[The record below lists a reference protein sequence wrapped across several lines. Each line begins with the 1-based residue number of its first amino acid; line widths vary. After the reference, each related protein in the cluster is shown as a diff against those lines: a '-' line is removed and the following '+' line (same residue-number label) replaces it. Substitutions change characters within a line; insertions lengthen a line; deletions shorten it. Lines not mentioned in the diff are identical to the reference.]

1 MATPPVSNPQ
11 QTGGA
16 GPTAPPAQSTRLVIG
31 SVAVLLLL
39 ASLDQTI
46 VSTALPTIVADLGG
60 LAHLSWVVTA
70 YILASTIAAPLY
82 GKLGDLY
89 GRRRMVFVSVG
100 LFLLGSTLCG
110 LAQSMEFLI
119 GARALQGLGGGGLFV
134 LALSV
139 IGDVIPPRD
148 RGKIQGV
155 FAGVFSLSSVMGPL
169 LGGWFVDAFSWHWIF
184 FINLPLGALAV
195 AGFAAGFSATGKRTS
210 HQIDWAGAI
219 ALTLALGS
227 LTLVTSLGGQ
237 SIAWGSPT
245 ALGLIALC
253 MASTV
258 SFVVIE
264 RRAAEPI
271 LPMSLFTQN
280 VFVFTSI
287 LGFITGAVLFGAITF
302 LPLYLQ
308 IAKGITPTMSG
319 LMLVPMTAGILIAS
333 TSAGQ
338 FMGRTGRYQILPTI
352 GMGFILAG
360 TLLLT
365 RIDRETGVVTFGL
378 SLAVL
383 GMGLGCIFPV
393 VTTAVQNAVPR
404 AQLGT
409 ATAAGVMFRQIGGS
423 LAVAVFGAMFAGRMA
438 DVLGD
443 KAAELG
449 GEIGPQIVETLP
461 PALQDLVATSIVT
474 AIHPIFWVTAV
485 LALIGLGFS
494 LLLREVPLHN
504 RVVSKGE

>member
-1 MATPPVSNPQ
+1 MTASSTGAAPSPAPQ
-11 QTGGA
+11 K
-16 GPTAPPAQSTRLVIG
+16 QSIRLVIG

-60 LAHLSWVVTA
+60 LDHLSWVVTA

-89 GRRRMVFVSVG
+89 GRRRMVFISVA

-110 LAQSMEFLI
+110 LAQSMGFLI

-155 FAGVFSLSSVMGPL
+155 FAGVFSLSAVMGPL

-195 AGFAAGFSATGKRTS
+195 AGFAIGFSPNGARAA
-210 HQIDWAGAI
+210 HQIDWAGAA

-227 LTLVTSLGGQ
+227 LTLVTSLGGR
-237 SIAWGSPT
+237 SIGWASPE
-245 ALGLIALC
+245 AVGLIGLC
-253 MASTV
+253 VLATAA
-258 SFVVIE
+258 FIAIE

-271 LPMSLFTQN
+271 LPMSLFRQN
-280 VFVFTSI
+280 VFVITSI
-287 LGFITGAVLFGAITF
+287 LGFVTGATLFGAVTF

-308 IAKGITPTMSG
+308 IAKGISPTVSG
-319 LMLVPMTAGILIAS
+319 FLLIPLTVGILIAS

-338 FMGRTGRYQILPTI
+338 FMGRTGRYRVLPVI
-352 GMGFILAG
+352 GMGLMLLGAI
-360 TLLLT
+360 LLT
-365 RIDRETGVVTFGL
+365 QIARDTGRVVFGL

-423 LAVAVFGAMFAGRMA
+423 LAVAVFGAMFAGRVA
-438 DVLGD
+438 DALGTH
-443 KAAELG
+443 AAELG
-449 GEIGPQIVETLP
+449 AEIGPQMMATLP
-461 PALQDLVATSIVT
+461 PALQETVASAIVT
-474 AIHPIFWVTAV
+474 AIHPIFWSVAV
-485 LALIGLGFS
+485 MALIGLGFAQW
-494 LLLREVPLHN
+494 LKEVPLEN
-504 RVVSKGE
+504 RVAPKAE